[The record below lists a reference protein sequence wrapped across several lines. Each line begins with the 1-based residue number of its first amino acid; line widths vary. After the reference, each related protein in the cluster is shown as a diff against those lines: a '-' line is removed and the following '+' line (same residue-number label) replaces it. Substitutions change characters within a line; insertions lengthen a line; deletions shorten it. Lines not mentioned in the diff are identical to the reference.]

1 MIRFVLNGAIVLTLI
16 VALTGCMVPILNVKD
31 GQVKTLSGKELTLD
45 QVTKAIVLAGMGL
58 KWEMNVVSP
67 GHIIATLNL
76 RGHQAVVDIP
86 YNTST
91 YSIIYKSSVNLTMTP
106 VGKKVPVPQSPPDL
120 IHSNYNGWIENLDS
134 AIRTQFIAA
143 GP

>member
-1 MIRFVLNGAIVLTLI
+1 MIRFAINGVIVFTLI
-16 VALTGCMVPILNVKD
+16 VALTSCMAPILNVKD
-31 GQVKTLSGKELTLD
+31 AQVKTLPGKELTLD

-58 KWEMNVVSP
+58 KWEMNVASP
-67 GHIIATLNL
+67 GHIVATLNL

-120 IHSNYNGWIENLDS
+120 IHSNYNSWIDNLDH

>member
-16 VALTGCMVPILNVKD
+16 VALTGCMAPILNVKD
-31 GQVKTLSGKELTLD
+31 AQVKTLSGKELTLD

-58 KWEMNVVSP
+58 KWEMVVASP
-67 GHIIATLNL
+67 GHIVATLNL

-86 YNTST
+86 YTTST
-91 YSIIYKSSVNLTMTP
+91 YSILYKSSVNLTGFQA
-106 VGKKVPVPQSPPDL
+106 GKKEPVPESPPDL
-120 IHSNYNGWIENLDS
+120 IHSNYNGWIENLDH

>member
-86 YNTST
+86 YSTST
-91 YSIIYKSSVNLTMTP
+91 YSIMYKSSMNLTPAP
-106 VGKKVPVPQSPPDL
+106 VGKRVPQSPPDL
-120 IHSNYNGWIENLDS
+120 IHSNYNGWIENLDN

>member
-1 MIRFVLNGAIVLTLI
+1 MIRFVINGVIVFTLI
-16 VALTGCMVPILNVKD
+16 VALTSCMAPILNVKD
-31 GQVKTLSGKELTLD
+31 AQVKTLPGKELTLD

-58 KWEMNVVSP
+58 KWEMNVASP
-67 GHIIATLNL
+67 GHIVATLNL

-91 YSIIYKSSVNLTMTP
+91 YSIIYKRSVNLTMAP
-106 VGKKVPVPQSPPDL
+106 VGKKVPESPPQL
-120 IHSNYNGWIENLDS
+120 IHKNYNGWIENLDN

>member
-1 MIRFVLNGAIVLTLI
+1 MIRFALNGAIVFTLI
-16 VALTGCMVPILNVKD
+16 VALTSCMAPILDVKD
-31 GQVKTLSGKELTLD
+31 AQVKTLSGKELTLD

-58 KWEMNVVSP
+58 KWEMVVASP

-86 YNTST
+86 YSTST
-91 YSIIYKSSVNLTMTP
+91 YSILYKSSVNLTGIP
-106 VGKKVPVPQSPPDL
+106 PGKKVPVPASPPDL
-120 IHSNYNGWIENLDS
+120 IHSNYNGWIENLDH

>member
-1 MIRFVLNGAIVLTLI
+1 MIRLIKNGATVLALI
-16 VALTGCMVPILNVKD
+16 VSMTGCGAPILNVKD
-31 GQVKTLSGKELTLD
+31 APVKTLSGKELALD

-58 KWEMNVVSP
+58 KWEMTIASP

-76 RGHQAVVDIP
+76 RDHQAIVDIP
-86 YNTST
+86 YSTST
-91 YSIIYKSSVNLTMTP
+91 YSIRYKSSVNLTVTP
-106 VGKKVPVPQSPPDL
+106 GDEKVPGAPPYL
-120 IHSNYNGWIENLDS
+120 IHGNYNGWIENLDN